1 MAATPDPNALPLE
14 VSVTE
19 AHQFLQAD
27 SSSRPLLLDVREPD
41 EIATVAIEGSRRIPM
56 AEVPQKLDSLPRDRP
71 ILVHCHHG
79 GRSLK
84 VTQFLRAKGFEN
96 TANVKGGIDQ
106 WAVQI
111 DPSMKRY

>member
-1 MAATPDPNALPLE
+1 MSESPPPLPLE
-14 VSVTE
+14 ISVQQ
-19 AHQFLQAD
+19 AHERLTA
-27 SSSRPLLLDVREPD
+27 SSEPRPLLLDVREPD
-41 EIATVAIEGSRRIPM
+41 EVATVAIEGSRRIPM
-56 AEVPQKLDSLPRDRP
+56 QQVPAELDTLPKDRP

-84 VTQFLRAKGFEN
+84 VTQFLRSKGFDQ

-111 DPSMKRY
+111 EPGMKRY

>member
-1 MAATPDPNALPLE
+1 MAETIDPNALPLE
-14 VSVTE
+14 VSVSE
-19 AHQFLQAD
+19 AHQLLQGEGVAAA
-27 SSSRPLLLDVREPD
+27 LLIDVREPD
-41 EIATVAIEGSRRIPM
+41 EVATVAIEGARHIPM
-56 AEVPQKLDSLPRDRP
+56 ALVPEQLDTLPKDRP

-111 DPSMKRY
+111 DPAMKRY